1 MNRAERKH
9 KDKCARRRR
18 SVIKKIRENRILN
31 VFARLRSRRKK
42 FKKNKKK
49 YLTFAFLFD
58 IIIT

>member
-42 FKKNKKK
+42 FKKNKKVLDK
-49 YLTFAFLFD
+49 
-58 IIIT
+58 